1 VIPTKIGSASCWGL
15 VGNGSGTK
23 VEPRGTRLGGGGV
36 EGEKDNQ
43 SSWVTAAIIG
53 REEYPVGAWTI
64 GR

>member
-23 VEPRGTRLGGGGV
+23 VDPRGGGGLD
-36 EGEKDNQ
+36 GEKDNQ
-43 SSWVTAAIIG
+43 SSWVTAVIIG